1 MTPAVLHAFL
11 IAADLPPASLGDL
24 IEALIVLADARDGD
38 ADAEPDADTE
48 YDENE
53 ESLQCCT

>member
-1 MTPAVLHAFL
+1 MTPAVLRTFL

-24 IEALIVLADARDGD
+24 TEALIVLADAQDGD

-48 YDENE
+48 YDEHE